1 MQTKKKVVIY
11 GGTFNPPHIGHAA
24 AIETVTRLFSC
35 DEIWLMPTADRR
47 DKTVGTAGGHR
58 LKMLEIMIDELFP
71 TAKTFIKISR
81 MELERPRLTTTYET
95 KLELEAAYPSYK
107 FYFLIGSDIV
117 GDIEKKWVNG
127 DELFRTAR
135 FIIMKRPLDV
145 LPERLPPQI
154 TILDKGFK
162 YVDIS
167 STFIRALLA
176 KGHSGA
182 PYLISGVA
190 EYIKNN
196 GLYR

>member
-1 MQTKKKVVIY
+1 MRKNKKVVIY
-11 GGTFNPPHIGHAA
+11 GGSFNPPHIGHAA
-24 AIETVTRLFSC
+24 AIETITRLFPC

-47 DKTVGTAGGHR
+47 DKTVGIAGAHR
-58 LKMLEIMIDELFP
+58 VKMLKIMITKLFL
-71 TAKTFIKISR
+71 TSKIPIQIST
-81 MELERPRLTTTYET
+81 MELDRPRLTTTYET
-95 KLELEAAYPSYK
+95 KLELEAAYPNCQ

-127 DELFRTAR
+127 AELFQAAR
-135 FIIMKRPLDV
+135 FIVLKRPLDV
-145 LPERLPPQI
+145 LPKRLPPQI